1 MRRLR
6 KYLALSLPERAIV
19 LRSLL
24 LLPMAAARLRAQ
36 GMARTTAWL
45 GRLRPR
51 VAHTAGTLS
60 PQEVARLVNAAA
72 SVVRARCLARSL
84 VLSHLLRNRGI
95 PNEIQLGVSK
105 SADGKL
111 DAHAWVELD
120 GVPLIDGAD
129 VSALYAPLPA
139 GATQFRVDRS

>member
-1 MRRLR
+1 VRRLR
-6 KYLALSLPERAIV
+6 KYLALSRPQRAIV
-19 LRSLL
+19 LHSLL

-45 GRLRPR
+45 GRLRPHL
-51 VAHTAGTLS
+51 AHAAPTLA

-72 SVVRARCLARSL
+72 SVMRARCLARSL
-84 VLSHLLRNRGI
+84 VLSHLLHNFGI

-105 SADGKL
+105 LSDGNL

-120 GVPLIDGAD
+120 GVPLNDAAD
-129 VSALYAPLPA
+129 ISARYAPLPA
-139 GATQFRVDRS
+139 CATQSRVDRP